1 MLATVAISAQM
12 AYFAASLDEANIPL
26 HHYGFELMHDTAM
39 PHSPLSQMLGLFRL
53 MRPKQWIKNGFVLAP
68 LVFSGA
74 FVDAGAV
81 KRALLAVL
89 LFCIASSAT
98 YIINDIHDMERDRRH
113 PKKSKTRPLAAGIV
127 SVTAALMLLAGLYA
141 VLVWAWFVAPKVVM
155 VIAAYLLLN
164 FAYTFVLK
172 HQPVVDIFTIA
183 IGFVLRVYAGAMA
196 LDVPVSSWM
205 FITTLCLA
213 LYLAAVKRRQEL
225 SQSGAEGRKVLE
237 KYSVALVD
245 RYAEMSATGALLF
258 YSMFVMSA
266 KPELVI
272 TVPLVLFGLF
282 RYWFVVEALDGG
294 ESPTDALLA
303 DWQLLL
309 TVVLWVAVCI
319 WTLRPLQG

>member
-1 MLATVAISAQM
+1 MNYNKISFSSLA
-12 AYFAASLDEANIPL
+12 
-26 HHYGFELMHDTAM
+26 
-39 PHSPLSQMLGLFRL
+39 QMLGLIKL
-53 MRPKQWIKNGFVLAP
+53 MRPKQWVKNGFVLAP
-68 LVFSGA
+68 LVFSKA
-74 FVDAGAV
+74 FMDAGAV
-81 KRALLAVL
+81 KHAFLAVL
-89 LFCIASSAT
+89 LFCVASSAA
-98 YIINDIHDMERDRRH
+98 YIINDMHDIERDRRH
-113 PKKSKTRPLAAGIV
+113 PKKSKTRPLAAGVV
-127 SVTAALMLLAGLYA
+127 SVPAALILLAALYA
-141 VLVWAWFVAPKVVM
+141 VLVWGWFVAPKVVM
-155 VIAAYLLLN
+155 VIAAYLVLN
-164 FAYTFVLK
+164 LAYTFVLK

-196 LDVPVSSWM
+196 LDVPLSSWM

-225 SQSGAEGRKVLE
+225 SQSGTEGRKVLE
-237 KYSVALVD
+237 KYSVSLVD

-309 TVVLWVAVCI
+309 TVVLWVVACGWALWPV
-319 WTLRPLQG
+319 QG

>member
-1 MLATVAISAQM
+1 
-12 AYFAASLDEANIPL
+12 
-26 HHYGFELMHDTAM
+26 MHDSVTIRT
-39 PHSPLSQMLGLFRL
+39 PLTKIIGLIKL

-68 LVFSGA
+68 LVFVGA
-74 FVDAGAV
+74 FLSADAIKQSLFSV
-81 KRALLAVL
+81 F
-89 LFCIASSAT
+89 LFCAASSAS
-98 YIINDIHDMERDRRH
+98 YIINDIHDVERDRQH
-113 PKKSKTRPLAAGIV
+113 PKKSKTRPLAAGII
-127 SVTAALMLLAGLYA
+127 SVPTALVLLAVLYA
-141 VLVWAWFVAPKVVM
+141 VLVWGWFVAPKVVII
-155 VIAAYLLLN
+155 IAAYLVLN

-183 IGFVLRVYAGAMA
+183 IGFVLRVYAGAVA

-225 SQSGAEGRKVLE
+225 SQSGTEGRKVLE
-237 KYSVALVD
+237 RYSVSLVD

-282 RYWFVVEALDGG
+282 RYWFVVEVLDGG

-309 TVVLWVAVCI
+309 TVVLWVAVCA
-319 WTLRPLQG
+319 WAFWPVSVS